1 MKYKIQVQVDTLRD
15 AGIYKYKA
23 KEWRDL
29 QHSDG
34 HVYQYETE
42 QEAQDVRAMC
52 YPDHMDQTRVIC
64 A

>member
-29 QHSDG
+29 QHSNG
-34 HVYQYETE
+34 YVYQY
-42 QEAQDVRAMC
+42 
-52 YPDHMDQTRVIC
+52 HMDQTRVIC
-64 A
+64 T